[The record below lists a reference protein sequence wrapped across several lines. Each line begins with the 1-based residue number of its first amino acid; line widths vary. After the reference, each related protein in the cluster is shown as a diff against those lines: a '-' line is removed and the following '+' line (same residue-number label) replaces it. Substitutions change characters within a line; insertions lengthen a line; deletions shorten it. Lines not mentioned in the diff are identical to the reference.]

1 MKGIFKLVA
10 CLFVLLS
17 FNTKALVIN
26 GCTIEANTSCYGANL
41 SGADLSDVNLNGA
54 NLTFTDL
61 SDANLSGANLSGAN
75 LSSAHL
81 SGANLT
87 NAYLLYADLLYAD
100 LTDANLTG
108 ASLHAAD
115 LSGANLNGVS
125 GQLSSAQFI
134 TLPSGY
140 TLEGLVIKPD
150 SDNDGFS
157 DQLEIAIS
165 GDATSVDSTTFAATL
180 TNLTADADNDGVP
193 DDYETAAGGNTTS
206 STFESVLAMLTTNKN
221 VPAMGGIGLLAL
233 GLSMLGLGAVRM
245 RRM

>member
-193 DDYETAAGGNTTS
+193 DDIETAAGDDTTTS
-206 STFESVLAMLTTNKN
+206 TLQSVIDALSVNKN

-233 GLSMLGLGAVRM
+233 GLSMLGLGAVRL
-245 RRM
+245 RSK